1 MIILPRIYCT
11 ETLQKRDK
19 MKRKLF
25 HLPPAFTG
33 IRLFCGTLVSTFFPG
48 PSACDHLA
56 FCLDI
61 NIITTA
67 HPMETVGSTTAS
79 KRKRDDNDE
88 GRAKAK
94 RERKIEKKA
103 ARRAAEQNAE
113 GTGAREQMSETEKA
127 QYRADKKAWRAEQ
140 KAVSKQVKDDAAGT
154 ISAATNG
161 ESNMA
166 KTAKD
171 DGMFS
176 KQGPHEAEQKSKK
189 QRTTAA
195 EMWMEPE
202 ERDVKPAAQAD
213 TVKSGDI
220 ATSKRDRK
228 TPKQDSKERRQQRKD
243 EQKEKSERNE
253 KRNVQRELLAIP
265 QDEVAKPAV
274 STTQA
279 ISISAQT
286 TAPVTGTTTDIA
298 SKRKS
303 TASRRKERNATEGK
317 EVEYKSRKPEGR
329 SAPWT
334 ISKTVGGRYIDADP
348 CFTPDE
354 Q

>member
-1 MIILPRIYCT
+1 
-11 ETLQKRDK
+11 
-19 MKRKLF
+19 
-25 HLPPAFTG
+25 
-33 IRLFCGTLVSTFFPG
+33 
-48 PSACDHLA
+48 
-56 FCLDI
+56 
-61 NIITTA
+61 
-67 HPMETVGSTTAS
+67 METVGSTTAF

-94 RERKIEKKA
+94 REKKIEKKA
-103 ARRAAEQNAE
+103 AKRAAEQNE

-140 KAVSKQVKDDAAGT
+140 KAVSKQAKEEAVGTMSAG
-154 ISAATNG
+154 ING
-161 ESNMA
+161 ESSIG

-171 DGMFS
+171 EELFS
-176 KQGPHEAEQKSKK
+176 KQGPHETEQKSKQ

-195 EMWMEPE
+195 EMWTKPE

-228 TPKQDSKERRQQRKD
+228 IPKQDSKERRQQKKD
-243 EQKEKSERNE
+243 EQKEKSERSE
-253 KRNVQRELLAIP
+253 KRNAQRELLAIP

-279 ISISAQT
+279 ISISAQN
-286 TAPVTGTTTDIA
+286 TAPVSGTTTEIA

-317 EVEYKSRKPEGR
+317 EVEYKSRKAEGR

-334 ISKTVGGRYIDADP
+334 ISKTVGGRYIDAAP
-348 CFTPDE
+348 CFSPDE

>member
-1 MIILPRIYCT
+1 
-11 ETLQKRDK
+11 
-19 MKRKLF
+19 
-25 HLPPAFTG
+25 
-33 IRLFCGTLVSTFFPG
+33 
-48 PSACDHLA
+48 
-56 FCLDI
+56 
-61 NIITTA
+61 
-67 HPMETVGSTTAS
+67 METVASTTAS
-79 KRKRDDNDE
+79 KRKRDDSDE

-94 RERKIEKKA
+94 REKKIEKRA
-103 ARRAAEQNAE
+103 AKRAAEQNVD

-127 QYRADKKAWRAEQ
+127 QYRAEKKARRAEQ
-140 KAVSKQVKDDAAGT
+140 KAASRQAKHEATGT

-161 ESNMA
+161 ESSIV
-166 KTAKD
+166 KTTKD
-171 DGMFS
+171 EQLFS
-176 KQGPHEAEQKSKK
+176 KQGPHEAQQKSKK

-202 ERDVKPAAQAD
+202 ERDVKPAAQTD

-220 ATSKRDRK
+220 ATSKRDRR
-228 TPKQDSKERRQQRKD
+228 TPKQDSKERRQQKKD

-253 KRNVQRELLAIP
+253 KRNAQRELLAIP
-265 QDEVAKPAV
+265 QDEVSKPAV

-286 TAPVTGTTTDIA
+286 TAPASGTTTEIA

-334 ISKTVGGRYIDADP
+334 ISKTVGGRYIDAAP
-348 CFTPDE
+348 CFSPDE